1 MNEKAKKYLF
11 DAINSIESI
20 DSFIDS
26 TMDFKSYQNDKLRRR
41 AVEREL
47 EIIGEA
53 INHAL
58 KIEPA
63 LIISDARNIV
73 GLRNWLIHAYDSVDD
88 ALVWNVIEKHL
99 PNLRKELGA
108 LLLEN

>member
-1 MNEKAKKYLF
+1 MNEKTKKYLL
-11 DAINSIESI
+11 DALNSVESI
-20 DSFIDS
+20 DSFIDEE
-26 TMDFKSYQNDKLRRR
+26 MDFEGYQKDKLRRR

-58 KIEPA
+58 KVEPT
-63 LIISDARNIV
+63 LVISDARNIV

-88 ALVWNVIEKHL
+88 ALVWNVIKKYL
-99 PNLRKELGA
+99 PNLKKELAA
-108 LLLEN
+108 LLSES